1 MNLIDI
7 LDIYALQN
15 DSDNMLLFFD
25 DYVLDERIDKDVMN
39 TTIISELGATKPIT
53 TNPDLFKVLF
63 DNFFKKYANNITK
76 LLDTMYYEYNPLH
89 NKDLE
94 ETEHRESVGDIDNTD
109 TYTTNTEQNETAET
123 EVLNTGTNITEQQV
137 SAYDSSTYQ
146 PKQKDTNSPNLR
158 TDTDATSRT
167 TNDVEH
173 SGETTSDISSTVD
186 LTRNIT
192 GKDGQDSYQSLITQ
206 ERKLAEF
213 NIFNWIIKRM
223 REELF
228 LLVY

>member
-7 LDIYALQN
+7 LDVYALEN
-15 DSDNMLLFFD
+15 DTDNMLLFFD
-25 DYVLDERIDKDVMN
+25 DYVLDNRIDKDVMN
-39 TTIISELGATKPIT
+39 TTIISELGAMIPLT
-53 TNPDLFKVLF
+53 TNPDLYKILF
-63 DNFFKKYANNITK
+63 DNFFKKYASNISK

-89 NKDLE
+89 NKDLV

-109 TYTTNTEQNETAET
+109 KYTTKTEQNEDAEQN
-123 EVLNTGTNITEQQV
+123 EDIDGTVEQQV
-137 SAYDSSTYQ
+137 SAYDTSAYQ
-146 PKQKDTNSPNLR
+146 PKQKEDTITSSKR
-158 TDTDATSRT
+158 TNDIIT

-173 SGETTSDISSTVD
+173 EGETTSDIESTVD
-186 LTRNIT
+186 LERNIT
-192 GKDGQDSYQSLITQ
+192 GKDGQDSYQSLISQ

>member
-15 DSDNMLLFFD
+15 DTNDMLLFFD

-39 TTIISELGATKPIT
+39 TTIISELGGTKPIT
-53 TNPDLFKVLF
+53 TNPDLFKALF
-63 DNFFKKYANNITK
+63 DNFFKKYASNISK

-109 TYTTNTEQNETAET
+109 KYTTNTEQNES
-123 EVLNTGTNITEQQV
+123 VDSTGEQQV
-137 SAYDSSTYQ
+137 SAYDNPVYQ
-146 PKQKDTNSPNLR
+146 PKQKDINSS
-158 TDTDATSRT
+158 DSRT

-173 SGETTSDISSTVD
+173 EGKTTSDISSTVD